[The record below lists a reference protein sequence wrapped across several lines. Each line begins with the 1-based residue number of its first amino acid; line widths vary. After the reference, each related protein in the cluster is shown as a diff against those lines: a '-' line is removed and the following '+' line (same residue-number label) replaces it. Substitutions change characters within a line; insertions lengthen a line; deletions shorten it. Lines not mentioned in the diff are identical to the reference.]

1 MFKKPILYKS
11 FSCTFAAVFK
21 IPTNKIIKTMKK
33 FFLGLAISV
42 ISISANAQVY
52 VGGGLGFSS
61 VKAAHHEDVDVD
73 TKTTFSLV
81 PEIGYQLDEKLAV
94 GIGLG
99 YSHSKDGDEKGD
111 AFSIEP
117 YARYTFAKL
126 GTVDLFIEGGVGYQH
141 TKNAE
146 EISDNVEVNKKEN
159 TFYIGVRPG
168 FKVNLNQ
175 KIALVSR
182 VGWLGWKTTK
192 PDVDDY
198 KGSSEFGLNLDA
210 TAIQFGV
217 NYTF

>member
-1 MFKKPILYKS
+1 ML
-11 FSCTFAAVFK
+11 
-21 IPTNKIIKTMKK
+21 
-33 FFLGLAISV
+33 
-42 ISISANAQVY
+42 
-52 VGGGLGFSS
+52 
-61 VKAAHHEDVDVD
+61 
-73 TKTTFSLV
+73 SL
-81 PEIGYQLDEKLAV
+81 L
-94 GIGLG
+94 
-99 YSHSKDGDEKGD
+99 SH
-111 AFSIEP
+111 
-117 YARYTFAKL
+117 THVAKL
-126 GTVDLFIEGGVGYQH
+126 GTVDLFIEGGVGYLH
-141 TKNAE
+141 TKNTE
-146 EISDNVEVNKKEN
+146 EIKDNVEVNEKEN

>member
-1 MFKKPILYKS
+1 
-11 FSCTFAAVFK
+11 
-21 IPTNKIIKTMKK
+21 MKK

-61 VKAAHHEDVDVD
+61 VKEAHHEDVDVD

-94 GIGLG
+94 GVGLG
-99 YSHSKDGDEKGD
+99 YSHSKYGDEKGD

-126 GTVDLFIEGGVGYQH
+126 GTVDLF
-141 TKNAE
+141 TKNTE
-146 EISDNVEVNKKEN
+146 ELSDNVEVSEKEN

>member
-1 MFKKPILYKS
+1 
-11 FSCTFAAVFK
+11 
-21 IPTNKIIKTMKK
+21 MKK

-61 VKAAHHEDVDVD
+61 VKEAHHEKVDVD

-99 YSHSKDGDEKGD
+99 YSHSKYGDEKSD

-126 GTVDLFIEGGVGYQH
+126 GTVDLFIEGGVGYLH
-141 TKNAE
+141 TKNTE
-146 EISDNVEVNKKEN
+146 EIKDNVEVNEKEN

-210 TAIQFGV
+210 TAVQFGV

>member
-1 MFKKPILYKS
+1 
-11 FSCTFAAVFK
+11 
-21 IPTNKIIKTMKK
+21 MKK
-33 FFLGLAISV
+33 IFLGLAISV

-61 VKAAHHEDVDVD
+61 VKEAHHENVDVD

-99 YSHSKDGDEKGD
+99 YTHSKCGDLKGD

-126 GTVDLFIEGGVGYQH
+126 GTVDLFIEGGVGYIH

-146 EISDNVEVNKKEN
+146 ELSDNVEVSEKEN

-192 PDVDDY
+192 PDADNY

>member
-1 MFKKPILYKS
+1 
-11 FSCTFAAVFK
+11 
-21 IPTNKIIKTMKK
+21 MKK

-61 VKAAHHEDVDVD
+61 VKEAHHEKVDVD

-99 YSHSKDGDEKGD
+99 YSHSKYGDLKGD

-126 GTVDLFIEGGVGYQH
+126 GTVDLFIEGGVGYLH
-141 TKNAE
+141 TKNTE
-146 EISDNVEVNKKEN
+146 EIKDNVEVNEKEN

-198 KGSSEFGLNLDA
+198 KGSSEFGLNL
-210 TAIQFGV
+210 
-217 NYTF
+217 TF

>member
-1 MFKKPILYKS
+1 
-11 FSCTFAAVFK
+11 
-21 IPTNKIIKTMKK
+21 MKK
-33 FFLGLAISV
+33 FFLGLAISFV
-42 ISISANAQVY
+42 ALAANAQVY

-61 VKAAHHEDVDVD
+61 VTPSHHEDVDVD
-73 TKTTFSLV
+73 DVTTFSIV
-81 PEIGYQLDEKLAV
+81 PEIGYQLDDKLAV

-99 YSHSKDGDEKGD
+99 YTHVKNGDAKGD

-126 GTVDLFIEGGVGYQH
+126 GTVDLFVEGGLGYEH
-141 TKNAE
+141 EK
-146 EISDNVEVNKKEN
+146 VEDAKEN
-159 TFYIGVRPG
+159 TFYIGLRPG
-168 FKVNLNQ
+168 FKVNLNE
-175 KIALVSR
+175 KISLVSR

-192 PDVDDY
+192 PDVDNY